1 MRTKAPIVHPTTRS
15 KGFGN
20 APTPS
25 HCPHADGDDR
35 FIIVKRGVGTLAI
48 VSGLAAFLTLAAVV
62 APASAQPS
70 RERLGFAVHDAAGRI
85 IGLGRYHLQV
95 QMWHHYDVA
104 GEAIDTGSTGGNIL
118 IRNRATGLRLYC
130 WFVGDAPTDFDGTRR
145 ASGAAER
152 TGPGSLGA
160 CSQGRE
166 TVRSRIRLSATI
178 ESAGDLF
185 RSSKVDEETGCALR
199 QRIRGETLIT
209 GTLRLMIRSLD
220 IDQTIDLVGS
230 TAALPEGSVWQE
242 VQRCP

>member
-1 MRTKAPIVHPTTRS
+1 
-15 KGFGN
+15 
-20 APTPS
+20 
-25 HCPHADGDDR
+25 
-35 FIIVKRGVGTLAI
+35 LAI
-48 VSGLAAFLTLAAVV
+48 VTGLAAFLSLVAVV

-85 IGLGRYHLQV
+85 AGLGRYHLQV
-95 QMWHHYDVA
+95 QMWHHYEIA
-104 GEAIDTGSTGGNIL
+104 GGAIDTGSTGGNIL

-130 WFVGDAPTDFDGTRR
+130 WFIADAPTDFDGTRR
-145 ASGAAER
+145 ASGAGER

-185 RSSKVDEETGCALR
+185 RSRRIDEETGCVLQ
-199 QRIRGETLIT
+199 QRIRGGTLIS
-209 GTLRLMIRSLD
+209 GTLRLKIRSLD
-220 IDQTIDLVGS
+220 IDQTIDLAGS
-230 TAALPEGSVWQE
+230 TAALPDGSIWQE